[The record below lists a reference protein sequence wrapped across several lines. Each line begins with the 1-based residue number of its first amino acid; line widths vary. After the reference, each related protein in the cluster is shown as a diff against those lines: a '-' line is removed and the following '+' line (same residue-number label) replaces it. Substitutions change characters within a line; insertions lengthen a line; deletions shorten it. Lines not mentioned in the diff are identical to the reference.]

1 VRPEQTPLAG
11 LAVLIVEDNLDSRDL
26 VIEVVQYYGGLIV
39 QADGIASALAQLELF
54 LPDLIIAD
62 LFLTDG
68 DGFEL
73 LARIRAHADPR
84 VARVPVVA
92 VTGRLEAAEQIFRA
106 GFSAHL
112 FKPINP
118 DRLCAAIEL
127 FSSAGARRLR
137 TAS

>member
-1 VRPEQTPLAG
+1 VPPEQPPLAG
-11 LAVLIVEDNLDSRDL
+11 LAVLIVED
-26 VIEVVQYYGGLIV
+26 
-39 QADGIASALAQLELF
+39 
-54 LPDLIIAD
+54 
-62 LFLTDG
+62 
-68 DGFEL
+68 
-73 LARIRAHADPR
+73 ARIRAHDDPR

-127 FSSAGARRLR
+127 FASTGARHLR
-137 TAS
+137 AAS